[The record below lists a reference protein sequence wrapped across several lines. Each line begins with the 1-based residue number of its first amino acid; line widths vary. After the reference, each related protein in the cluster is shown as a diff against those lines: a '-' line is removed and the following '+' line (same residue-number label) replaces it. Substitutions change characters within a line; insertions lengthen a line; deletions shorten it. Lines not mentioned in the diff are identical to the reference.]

1 MLHIQEADLFYLE
14 LISLFKRTIMKKYK
28 YLKLLFSVAGVVTL
42 SSCSDYLEVESLSNT
57 AEKQQFDSASDTFSA
72 LVGVYN
78 STMGD
83 NTYGQRMNLIL
94 TQSGDD
100 FRTSGDYNAN
110 DRRGIS
116 CFGAIPTN
124 TELLR
129 PFLDTYAG
137 IERANLVIK
146 NIPISPVY
154 QTGSDAD
161 KKLMDRYLGEA
172 LTLRAHFYHDLIK
185 NWGDVPFQDI
195 PSADLPSLYLQKTD
209 RDVIY
214 DKILDDLLK
223 AEALVPWKSEGN
235 TTAQRISKGA
245 VKGLRARIAL
255 TRAGYSLRRSPQQ
268 MMQGSNP
275 QKYYQIA
282 YDECRDIMNSGQHKL
297 NPSYEGLFRALHTNT
312 ADATNEII
320 YAIGAF
326 GGNSRTDSKIGYYN
340 GLRHDDTDWR
350 SSGGIN
356 AIPVYFYEFTK
367 FDARRDV
374 NIAIFRVS
382 ATKQEDLQTSINWN
396 DGKFRKSW
404 TSIVGTSQNLGID
417 WPLIRYADILL
428 MFAEADN
435 ELHNGPS
442 QEAVNAVLSVRQRA
456 YAGNLGQVGTI
467 PTDKTGFFN
476 YIVKERS
483 LEFGGEGLRKYD
495 LIRWNLLETKINETR
510 QKLTQFMNGTGAY
523 ANVPE
528 YIFYKKPASTVANY
542 VPTKTAQQNV
552 LDIDF
557 YTTGSVAKADIFYS
571 PNQSVAT
578 PTGYTKVNWRLAMT
592 QPYISGDPVKSYAYY
607 FQPNKKELLPIALDV
622 INSNYNLTQDYGY

>member
-1 MLHIQEADLFYLE
+1 MNKNKFS
-14 LISLFKRTIMKKYK
+14 SLF
-28 YLKLLFSVAGVVTL
+28 LSLACVVTL
-42 SSCSDYLEVESLSNT
+42 NSCSDYLEVENLSNT
-57 AEKQQFDSASDTFSA
+57 AEKQQFDSAPDTFAA

-78 STMGD
+78 SAMGD

-94 TQSGDD
+94 SQSGDD
-100 FRTSGDYNAN
+100 LRTSGDYNAN

-116 CFGAIPTN
+116 CFGAVPTN

-129 PFLDTYAG
+129 PFLDTYTG

-146 NIPISPVY
+146 NIPLSPVY
-154 QTGSDAD
+154 QTGSAAD

-172 LTLRAHFYHDLIK
+172 LTLRALFYYDLIK
-185 NWGDVPFQDI
+185 NWGDVPFQDV
-195 PSADLPSLYLQKTD
+195 PSADLPSVYIPKTD

-214 DKILDDLLK
+214 EKLLDDLAK
-223 AEALVPWKSEGN
+223 ASALVPWKSEGG
-235 TTAQRISKGA
+235 TTAQRLSKAA

-255 TRAGYSLRRSPQQ
+255 ARAGYSLRRSPQL
-268 MMQGSNP
+268 MVQGTNP

-282 YDECRDIMNSGQHKL
+282 YDECKDIITSGQHKL
-297 NPSYEGLFRALHTNT
+297 NPSYEGLFRSLHTNT
-312 ADATNEII
+312 PDTTNEII
-320 YAIGAF
+320 FAVGAF

-340 GLRHDDTDWR
+340 GLRHDDSDWK
-350 SSGGIN
+350 SAGGIS
-356 AIPVYFYEFTK
+356 AIPTYFYEFSK
-367 FDARRDV
+367 YDLRRDV

-382 ATKQEDLQTSINWN
+382 TLKQEDLQTSINWN

-404 TSIVGTSQNLGID
+404 TSITGTSQNLGID
-417 WPLIRYADILL
+417 WPLLRYADILL

-435 ELHNGPS
+435 ELHSAPS
-442 QEAVNAVLSVRQRA
+442 QEAIDAVMAVRQRA
-456 YAGNLGQVGTI
+456 YTGNLGQIGTI
-467 PTDKTGFFN
+467 PTSKNDFFK
-476 YIVKERS
+476 YIVQERL

-510 QKLTQFMNGTGAY
+510 QKLTDFMNGTGAY

-528 YIFYKKPASTVANY
+528 YIFYKKPASTVVNY

-552 LDIDF
+552 LDMDI
-557 YTTGSVAKADIFYS
+557 YVNGINKADVFYN

-578 PTGYTKVNWRLAMT
+578 PSGYTKVNWRLAMT

-607 FQPNKKELLPIALDV
+607 FQPNKRELLPIALDV

>member
-1 MLHIQEADLFYLE
+1 MNKNKFLAIF
-14 LISLFKRTIMKKYK
+14 
-28 YLKLLFSVAGVVTL
+28 FSIVGMASVY
-42 SSCSDYLEVESLSNT
+42 SCSDYLEVENLSNT
-57 AEKQQFDSASDTFSA
+57 AEKQQFDSASDTFAA

-78 STMGD
+78 SAMGD

-94 TQSGDD
+94 SQSGDD

-116 CFGAIPTN
+116 CFGAVPTN

-154 QTGSDAD
+154 QTGSAAD

-172 LTLRAHFYHDLIK
+172 LTLRAQFYYDLIK
-185 NWGDVPFQDI
+185 NWGDVPFQDT
-195 PSADLPSLYLQKTD
+195 PSADLATVYLPKTD

-214 DKILDDLLK
+214 DKILDDLAK
-223 AEALVPWKSEGN
+223 AATLVPWKSEAG
-235 TTAQRISKGA
+235 TTAQRISKAA

-255 TRAGYSLRRSPQQ
+255 ARAGYSLRRSPQA
-268 MMQGSNP
+268 MAQGSNP

-282 YDECRDIMNSGQHKL
+282 YDECRDIINSGEHKL
-297 NPSYEGLFRALHTNT
+297 NPSYEGLFRSLHTNSQ
-312 ADATNEII
+312 DATNEVIF
-320 YAIGAF
+320 AIGAF

-340 GLRHDDTDWR
+340 GLRHDDTDWK
-350 SSGGIN
+350 SAGGIS
-356 AIPVYFYEFTK
+356 AIPTYFYEFSK
-367 FDARRDV
+367 FDLRRDV

-382 ATKQEDLQTSINWN
+382 TTKQEDLQTSINWN
-396 DGKFRKSW
+396 DAKFRKSW
-404 TSIVGTSQNLGID
+404 TSITGTSQNLGID
-417 WPLIRYADILL
+417 WPLVRYSDILL

-435 ELHNGPS
+435 ELHNGASP
-442 QEAVNAVLSVRQRA
+442 EAVSAVLSVKQRA
-456 YAGNLGQVGTI
+456 FAGNVGQVGTI
-467 PTDKTGFFN
+467 PTGKNDFFN
-476 YIVKERS
+476 FIVKERL

-495 LIRWNLLETKINETR
+495 LIRWNLLETKINETK
-510 QKLTQFMNGTGAY
+510 QKLVAFMNGTGAY

-528 YIFYKKPASTVANY
+528 YIFYKKPASTVVNY

-552 LDIDF
+552 LDMDLYVNGI
-557 YTTGSVAKADIFYS
+557 AKADVFYS

-578 PTGYTKVNWRLAMT
+578 PSGYTKVNWRLAMT
-592 QPYISGDPVKSYAYY
+592 LPYISGDPIKSYAHY

>member
-1 MLHIQEADLFYLE
+1 MNKNKFLAIF
-14 LISLFKRTIMKKYK
+14 
-28 YLKLLFSVAGVVTL
+28 FSIVGMASVY
-42 SSCSDYLEVESLSNT
+42 SCSDYLEVENLSNT
-57 AEKQQFDSASDTFSA
+57 AEKQQFDSASDTFAA

-78 STMGD
+78 SAMGD

-94 TQSGDD
+94 SQSGDD

-116 CFGAIPTN
+116 CFGAVPTN

-154 QTGSDAD
+154 QTGSAAD

-172 LTLRAHFYHDLIK
+172 LTLRALFYYDLIK
-185 NWGDVPFQDI
+185 NWGDIPFQEV
-195 PSADLPSLYLQKTD
+195 PSADLATVYLPKTD

-214 DKILDDLLK
+214 DKILDDLAK
-223 AEALVPWKSEGN
+223 AATLVPWKSEAG
-235 TTAQRISKGA
+235 TTAQRISKAA

-255 TRAGYSLRRSPQQ
+255 ARAGYSLRRSPQA
-268 MMQGSNP
+268 MVQGSNP

-282 YDECRDIMNSGQHKL
+282 YDECKDIINSGEHKL
-297 NPSYEGLFRALHTNT
+297 NPSYEGLFRSLHTNSQ
-312 ADATNEII
+312 DATNEVIF
-320 YAIGAF
+320 AVGAF

-340 GLRHDDTDWR
+340 GLRHDDTDWK
-350 SSGGIN
+350 SAGGIS
-356 AIPVYFYEFTK
+356 AIPTYFYEFSK
-367 FDARRDV
+367 FDLRRDV

-382 ATKQEDLQTSINWN
+382 TTKQEDLQTSINWN
-396 DGKFRKSW
+396 DAKFRKSW
-404 TSIVGTSQNLGID
+404 TNITGTSQNLGID
-417 WPLIRYADILL
+417 WPLLRYADVLL

-435 ELHNGPS
+435 ELHNGASP
-442 QEAVNAVLSVRQRA
+442 EAVSAVLSVKQRA
-456 YAGNLGQVGTI
+456 FAGNSGQVGTI
-467 PTDKTGFFN
+467 PTGKNDFFN
-476 YIVKERS
+476 FIVKERL

-510 QKLTQFMNGTGAY
+510 QKLVAFMNGTGAY

-528 YIFYKKPASTVANY
+528 YIFYKKPASTVVNY

-552 LDIDF
+552 LDMDLYVNGI
-557 YTTGSVAKADIFYS
+557 AKADVFYS

-592 QPYISGDPVKSYAYY
+592 QPYISGDPIKSYAHY
-607 FQPNKKELLPIALDV
+607 FEPNKKELLPIALDV

>member
-1 MLHIQEADLFYLE
+1 MNKNKFS
-14 LISLFKRTIMKKYK
+14 SLF
-28 YLKLLFSVAGVVTL
+28 LSLAFVVTL
-42 SSCSDYLEVESLSNT
+42 NSCSEYLEVENLSNT
-57 AEKQQFDSASDTFSA
+57 AEKQQFDSAPDTFAA

-78 STMGD
+78 SAMGD

-94 TQSGDD
+94 SQSGDD

-110 DRRGIS
+110 DRRGVS
-116 CFGAIPTN
+116 CFGAVPTN

-129 PFLDTYAG
+129 PFLDTYTG

-146 NIPISPVY
+146 NIPLSPVY
-154 QTGSDAD
+154 QTGSAAD

-172 LTLRAHFYHDLIK
+172 LTLRAMFYYDLIK
-185 NWGDVPFQDI
+185 NWGDVPFQDK
-195 PSADLPSLYLQKTD
+195 PSADLPSVYLPKTD
-209 RDVIY
+209 RDIIY
-214 DKILDDLLK
+214 DQILEDLAK
-223 AEALVPWKSEGN
+223 ASTLVPWKSEGG
-235 TTAQRISKGA
+235 TTAQRLSKAA

-255 TRAGYSLRRSPQQ
+255 ARAGYSLRRSPQL
-268 MMQGSNP
+268 MVQGTNP

-282 YDECRDIMNSGQHKL
+282 YDECKEIINSGQHKL
-297 NPSYEGLFRALHTNT
+297 NPSYEGLFRSLHTNSPDT
-312 ADATNEII
+312 TNEII
-320 YAIGAF
+320 FAVGAF

-340 GLRHDDTDWR
+340 GLRHDDSDWK
-350 SSGGIN
+350 SAGGIS
-356 AIPVYFYEFTK
+356 AIPTYFYEFGK
-367 FDARRDV
+367 NDLRRDV

-382 ATKQEDLQTSINWN
+382 TSKQEDLQTSINWN

-404 TSIVGTSQNLGID
+404 TSITGTSQNLGID
-417 WPLIRYADILL
+417 WPLLRYADILL

-435 ELHNGPS
+435 QLHSAPS
-442 QEAVNAVLSVRQRA
+442 QEAIDAVMAVRQRA
-456 YAGNLGQVGTI
+456 YAGNPDQVGTI
-467 PTDKTGFFN
+467 PTSKNQFFQ
-476 YIVKERS
+476 YIVQERL

-510 QKLTQFMNGTGAY
+510 QKLTDFMNGTGAY

-528 YIFYKKPASTVANY
+528 YIFYKKPASTVVNY

-552 LDIDF
+552 LDMDI
-557 YTTGSVAKADIFYS
+557 YVNGINKADVFYN

-578 PTGYTKVNWRLAMT
+578 PSGYTKINWRLAMT
-592 QPYISGDPVKSYAYY
+592 QPYINGDPVKSYAYY

>member
-1 MLHIQEADLFYLE
+1 MNKNKFLSIF
-14 LISLFKRTIMKKYK
+14 
-28 YLKLLFSVAGVVTL
+28 FSVIGAATVL
-42 SSCSDYLEVESLSNT
+42 NSCSDYLEVESLSNT
-57 AEKQQFDSASDTFSA
+57 AEAQQFDSASDTFSA

-94 TQSGDD
+94 SQSGDEY
-100 FRTSGDYNAN
+100 RTSGDYNAN
-110 DRRGIS
+110 DRRGVS

-146 NIPISPVY
+146 NIPISPVM
-154 QTGSDAD
+154 TSGSAAD
-161 KKLMDRYLGEA
+161 KALMNRYLGEA
-172 LTLRAHFYHDLIK
+172 LTLRALFYYDLIK
-185 NWGDVPFQDI
+185 NWGDVPFQTV
-195 PSADLPSLYLQKTD
+195 PSSDLPSVYLPKTD

-214 DKILDDLLK
+214 EKLLEDL
-223 AEALVPWKSEGN
+223 ATASTLVPWRSEGG
-235 TTAQRISKGA
+235 TTAQRISKAA

-255 TRAGYSLRRSPQQ
+255 ARAGWSLRRNPQQ

-282 YDECRDIMNSGQHKL
+282 YNECKDIMNSGQHAL
-297 NPSYEGLFRALHTNT
+297 NPNYEGMFRSLHTNSQ
-312 ADATNEII
+312 DATNEVI

-340 GLRHDDTDWR
+340 GLRHDDTDWK

-367 FDARRDV
+367 YDVRRDV
-374 NIAIFRVS
+374 NVAIFRVS
-382 ATKQEDLQTSINWN
+382 TTKQADLQTAINWN

-404 TSIVGTSQNLGID
+404 TSITGTSQNLGID
-417 WPLIRYADILL
+417 WPLLRYADILL

-435 ELHNGPS
+435 ELNGAPS
-442 QEAVNAVLSVRQRA
+442 QEAINAVLAVRQRA
-456 YAGNLGQVGTI
+456 YVGNLTQVGTI
-467 PTDKTGFFN
+467 PTTKTAFFN
-476 YIVKERS
+476 YIVKERM

-510 QKLTQFMNGTGAY
+510 QKLTDFMNGTGAY
-523 ANVPE
+523 ANVPQ
-528 YIFYKKPASTVANY
+528 YIFYKKPASTVVNY
-542 VPTKTAQQNV
+542 IPSKTAQANV
-552 LDIDF
+552 LDIDL
-557 YTTGSVAKADIFYS
+557 YTATGVAKADVFYT

-578 PTGYTKVNWRLAMT
+578 PSGYTKVNWRLAMT
-592 QPYISGDPVKSYAYY
+592 QAYISGDPVKSYAYY
-607 FQPNKKELLPIALDV
+607 FEPNKKELLPIALDV

>member
-1 MLHIQEADLFYLE
+1 MNKNKFS
-14 LISLFKRTIMKKYK
+14 SLF
-28 YLKLLFSVAGVVTL
+28 LSLAFVLTL
-42 SSCSDYLEVESLSNT
+42 NSCSDYLEVENLSNT
-57 AEKQQFDSASDTFSA
+57 AEKQQFDSAPDTFAA

-78 STMGD
+78 SAMGD

-94 TQSGDD
+94 SQSGDD

-110 DRRGIS
+110 DRRGVS

-129 PFLDTYAG
+129 PFLDTYTG

-146 NIPISPVY
+146 NIPLSPVY
-154 QTGSDAD
+154 QTGSAAD

-172 LTLRAHFYHDLIK
+172 LTLRAMFYFDLIK
-185 NWGDVPFQDI
+185 NWGDVPFQDK
-195 PSADLPSLYLQKTD
+195 PSADLPSVYLPKTD
-209 RDVIY
+209 RDIIY
-214 DKILDDLLK
+214 DQILEDL
-223 AEALVPWKSEGN
+223 AQASTLVPWKSEGG
-235 TTAQRISKGA
+235 TTAQRLSKAA

-255 TRAGYSLRRSPQQ
+255 ARAGYSLRRSPQL
-268 MMQGSNP
+268 MVQGTNP

-282 YDECRDIMNSGQHKL
+282 YDECKEIINSGQHKL
-297 NPSYEGLFRALHTNT
+297 NPSYEGLFRSLHTNSPDT
-312 ADATNEII
+312 TNEII
-320 YAIGAF
+320 FAIGAF

-340 GLRHDDTDWR
+340 GLRHDDSDWK
-350 SSGGIN
+350 SAGGIS
-356 AIPVYFYEFTK
+356 AIPTYFYEFGK
-367 FDARRDV
+367 NDLRRDV

-382 ATKQEDLQTSINWN
+382 TSKQEDLQTSINWN

-404 TSIVGTSQNLGID
+404 TSITGTSQNLGID
-417 WPLIRYADILL
+417 WPLLRYADILL

-435 ELHNGPS
+435 QIHSAPS
-442 QEAVNAVLSVRQRA
+442 QEAIDAVMAVRQRA
-456 YAGNLGQVGTI
+456 YAGNIGQVGTI
-467 PTDKTGFFN
+467 PTSKNDFFK
-476 YIVKERS
+476 YIVQERL

-510 QKLTQFMNGTGAY
+510 QKLTDFMNGTGAY

-528 YIFYKKPASTVANY
+528 YIFYKKPASTVVNY
-542 VPTKTAQQNV
+542 VPAKTAQQNV
-552 LDIDF
+552 LDMDI
-557 YTTGSVAKADIFYS
+557 YVNGINKADVFYN

-578 PTGYTKVNWRLAMT
+578 PSGYTKINWRLAMT
-592 QPYISGDPVKSYAYY
+592 QPYINGDPVKSYAYY

>member
-1 MLHIQEADLFYLE
+1 MNKNKFLAIF
-14 LISLFKRTIMKKYK
+14 
-28 YLKLLFSVAGVVTL
+28 FSIVGMASVY
-42 SSCSDYLEVESLSNT
+42 SCSDYLEVENLSNT
-57 AEKQQFDSASDTFSA
+57 AEKQQFDSASDTFAA

-94 TQSGDD
+94 SQSGDD

-116 CFGAIPTN
+116 CFGAVPTN

-154 QTGSDAD
+154 QTGSAAD

-172 LTLRAHFYHDLIK
+172 LTLRAQFYYDLIK
-185 NWGDVPFQDI
+185 NWGDVPFQEV
-195 PSADLPSLYLQKTD
+195 PSADLATVYLPKTD

-214 DKILDDLLK
+214 DKILDDLAK
-223 AEALVPWKSEGN
+223 AATLVPWKSEAG
-235 TTAQRISKGA
+235 TTAQRISKAA

-255 TRAGYSLRRSPQQ
+255 ARAGYSLRRSPQA
-268 MMQGSNP
+268 MAQGSNP

-282 YDECRDIMNSGQHKL
+282 YDECRDIINSGEHKL
-297 NPSYEGLFRALHTNT
+297 NPSYEGLFRSLHTNSQ
-312 ADATNEII
+312 DATNEVIF
-320 YAIGAF
+320 AVGAF

-340 GLRHDDTDWR
+340 GLRHDDTDWK
-350 SSGGIN
+350 SAGGIS
-356 AIPVYFYEFTK
+356 AIPTYFYEFSK
-367 FDARRDV
+367 YDLRRDV

-382 ATKQEDLQTSINWN
+382 TTKQEDLQTSINWN
-396 DGKFRKSW
+396 DAKFRKSW
-404 TSIVGTSQNLGID
+404 TSITGTSQNLGID
-417 WPLIRYADILL
+417 WPLVRYSDILL

-442 QEAVNAVLSVRQRA
+442 PEAVTAVLSVKQRA
-456 YAGNLGQVGTI
+456 YAGNLGQVGTV
-467 PTDKTGFFN
+467 PTGKNDFFN
-476 YIVKERS
+476 FVVKERL

-495 LIRWNLLETKINETR
+495 LIRWNLLETKINETK
-510 QKLTQFMNGTGAY
+510 QKLVAFMNGTGAY

-528 YIFYKKPASTVANY
+528 YIFYKKPASTVVNY

-552 LDIDF
+552 LDMDLYVNGI
-557 YTTGSVAKADIFYS
+557 AKADVFYS

-578 PTGYTKVNWRLAMT
+578 PSGYTKVNWRLAMT
-592 QPYISGDPVKSYAYY
+592 QPYISGDPVKSYAHY

-622 INSNYNLTQDYGY
+622 INSNYSLTQDYGY

>member
-1 MLHIQEADLFYLE
+1 MNKNKFLSIF
-14 LISLFKRTIMKKYK
+14 
-28 YLKLLFSVAGVVTL
+28 FSIVGIV
-42 SSCSDYLEVESLSNT
+42 SFNSCSDYLEVENLSNT
-57 AEKQQFDSASDTFSA
+57 AEKQQFDSAADTFSA

-78 STMGD
+78 SAMGD

-94 TQSGDD
+94 TQAGDD
-100 FRTSGDYNAN
+100 LRTSGDYNAN

-116 CFGAIPTN
+116 CFGAVPTN

-146 NIPISPVY
+146 NIPLSPVY
-154 QTGSDAD
+154 QTGSETD
-161 KKLMDRYLGEA
+161 KRLMDRYLGEA
-172 LTLRAHFYHDLIK
+172 LTLRAQFYYDLVK
-185 NWGDVPFQDI
+185 NWGDVPFQEI
-195 PSADLPSLYLQKTD
+195 PSADLTSVYLPKTD

-214 DKILDDLLK
+214 DKILDDLAK
-223 AEALVPWKSEGN
+223 AATLVPWRSEGG
-235 TTAQRISKGA
+235 TTAQRISKAA

-255 TRAGYSLRRSPQQ
+255 ARAGYSLRRNPQL

-282 YDECRDIMNSGQHKL
+282 YDECKDIINSGQHSL
-297 NPSYEGLFRALHTNT
+297 NPSYEGLFRSLHTNSQDT
-312 ADATNEII
+312 SNEII
-320 YAIGAF
+320 FAIGAF

-340 GLRHDDTDWR
+340 GLRHDDTDWK

-356 AIPVYFYEFTK
+356 AIPTYFYEFSK
-367 FDARRDV
+367 YDLRRDI
-374 NIAIFRVS
+374 NIVIFRVS
-382 ATKQEDLQTSINWN
+382 TSKQEDLQTSINWN

-404 TSIVGTSQNLGID
+404 TSITGTSQNLGID
-417 WPLIRYADILL
+417 WPLLRYSDILL
-428 MFAEADN
+428 MYAEADN
-435 ELHNGPS
+435 ELHSGAS
-442 QEAVNAVLSVRQRA
+442 QDAMNAVLAVRQRA

-476 YIVKERS
+476 YIVKERM

-510 QKLTQFMNGTGAY
+510 QKLTDFMNGTGAY

-528 YIFYKKPASTVANY
+528 YIFYKKPSSTVSNY
-542 VPTKTAQQNV
+542 TPSKTAQQNV

-557 YTTGSVAKADIFYS
+557 YVNGIAKADVFYS

-578 PTGYTKVNWRLAMT
+578 PSGYTKINWRLAMT
-592 QPYISGDPVKSYAYY
+592 QAYIIGDPIKSYAYY
-607 FQPNKKELLPIALDV
+607 FQPNKRELLPIALDV

>member
-1 MLHIQEADLFYLE
+1 MNKNKFS
-14 LISLFKRTIMKKYK
+14 SLF
-28 YLKLLFSVAGVVTL
+28 LSLFCAMTL
-42 SSCSDYLEVESLSNT
+42 NSCSDYLEVENLSNT
-57 AEKQQFDSASDTFSA
+57 AEKQQFDSAPDTFAA

-78 STMGD
+78 SAMGD

-94 TQSGDD
+94 SQSGDD

-110 DRRGIS
+110 DRRGVS
-116 CFGAIPTN
+116 CFGAVPTN

-129 PFLDTYAG
+129 PFLDTYTG

-146 NIPISPVY
+146 NIPLSPVY
-154 QTGSDAD
+154 QTGSAAD

-172 LTLRAHFYHDLIK
+172 LTLRALFYYDLIK
-185 NWGDVPFQDI
+185 NWGDVPFQDR
-195 PSADLPSLYLQKTD
+195 PSADLPSVYLPKTD
-209 RDVIY
+209 RDIIY
-214 DKILDDLLK
+214 DQMLEDLAK
-223 AEALVPWKSEGN
+223 ASALVPWKSEGG
-235 TTAQRISKGA
+235 TTAQRLSKAA

-255 TRAGYSLRRSPQQ
+255 ARAGYSLRRSPQL
-268 MMQGSNP
+268 MVQGTNP

-282 YDECRDIMNSGQHKL
+282 YDECKEIINSGQHKL
-297 NPSYEGLFRALHTNT
+297 NPSYEGLFRSLHTNSQDT
-312 ADATNEII
+312 TNEVIF
-320 YAIGAF
+320 AIGAF

-340 GLRHDDTDWR
+340 GLRHDDSDWK
-350 SSGGIN
+350 SAGGIS
-356 AIPVYFYEFTK
+356 AIPTYFYEFSK
-367 FDARRDV
+367 YDLRRDV
-374 NIAIFRVS
+374 NVAIFRVS
-382 ATKQEDLQTSINWN
+382 TSKQEDLQTSINWN

-404 TSIVGTSQNLGID
+404 TSITGTSQNLGID
-417 WPLIRYADILL
+417 WPLLRYADILL

-435 ELHNGPS
+435 ELHSGPS
-442 QEAVNAVLSVRQRA
+442 QEAIDAVMAVRQRA

-467 PTDKTGFFN
+467 PTSKNAFFN
-476 YIVKERS
+476 YIVQERL

-510 QKLTQFMNGTGAY
+510 QKLTDFMNGTGAY

-528 YIFYKKPASTVANY
+528 YIFYKKPASTVVNY

-552 LDIDF
+552 LDMDLYVNGIN
-557 YTTGSVAKADIFYS
+557 KADVFYN

-578 PTGYTKVNWRLAMT
+578 PSGYTKINWRLAMT
-592 QPYISGDPVKSYAYY
+592 QPYINGDPVKSYAYY

>member
-1 MLHIQEADLFYLE
+1 MNKNKFLSIF
-14 LISLFKRTIMKKYK
+14 
-28 YLKLLFSVAGVVTL
+28 FSVLGATTVL
-42 SSCSDYLEVESLSNT
+42 NSCNDFLDVESLSNT
-57 AEKQQFDSASDTFSA
+57 AEAQQFDSAADTFSA

-94 TQSGDD
+94 AQSGDE

-124 TELLR
+124 TELLN

-146 NIPISPVY
+146 NIPISPVM
-154 QTGSDAD
+154 TSGSAAD
-161 KKLMDRYLGEA
+161 KALMNRYLGEA
-172 LTLRAHFYHDLIK
+172 LTLRALFYYDLIK
-185 NWGDVPFQDI
+185 NWGDVPFQI
-195 PSADLPSLYLQKTD
+195 VPSSDLPSVYLPKTD

-214 DKILDDLLK
+214 EQLLNDL
-223 AEALVPWKSEGN
+223 AQASTLVPWRSEGG
-235 TTAQRISKGA
+235 TTAQRISKAA

-255 TRAGYSLRRSPQQ
+255 ARAGWSLRRNPQQ

-282 YDECRDIMNSGQHKL
+282 YDECKDIINSGQHAL
-297 NPSYEGLFRALHTNT
+297 NPSYENLFRAIHKN
-312 ADATNEII
+312 AQDAANEMI

-326 GGNSRTDSKIGYYN
+326 GGNSKTDSKIGYYN
-340 GLRHDDTDWR
+340 GLRHDDTDWK

-367 FDARRDV
+367 YDLRRDV

-382 ATKQEDLQTSINWN
+382 TTKQADLQTSVNWN

-404 TSIVGTSQNLGID
+404 TDITGTSQNLGID
-417 WPLIRYADILL
+417 WPLLRYADILL

-435 ELHNGPS
+435 ELHGAPS
-442 QEAVNAVLSVRQRA
+442 QEAINAVLAVRQRA
-456 YAGNLGQVGTI
+456 YTGNLSQVGTI
-467 PTDKTGFFN
+467 PTTKTEFFN
-476 YIVKERS
+476 YIVKERM

-510 QKLTQFMNGTGAY
+510 QKLTDFMNGTGAY
-523 ANVPE
+523 ANVPQ
-528 YIFYKKPASTVANY
+528 YIFYKKPASTVVNY
-542 VPTKTAQQNV
+542 TPSKTAQANV
-552 LDIDF
+552 LDIDL
-557 YTTGSVAKADIFYS
+557 YTATGVAKADVFYT

-578 PTGYTKVNWRLAMT
+578 PSGYTKVNWRLAMT
-592 QPYISGDPVKSYAYY
+592 QAYINGDPVKSYAYY

>member
-1 MLHIQEADLFYLE
+1 MNKNKFS
-14 LISLFKRTIMKKYK
+14 SLF
-28 YLKLLFSVAGVVTL
+28 LSLAFVVTL
-42 SSCSDYLEVESLSNT
+42 NSCSEYLEVENLSNT
-57 AEKQQFDSASDTFSA
+57 AEKQQFDSAPDTFAA

-78 STMGD
+78 SAMGD

-94 TQSGDD
+94 SQSGDD

-110 DRRGIS
+110 DRRGVS
-116 CFGAIPTN
+116 CFGAVPTN

-129 PFLDTYAG
+129 PFLDTYTG

-146 NIPISPVY
+146 NIPLSPVY
-154 QTGSDAD
+154 QTGSAAD

-172 LTLRAHFYHDLIK
+172 LTLRAMFYYDLIK
-185 NWGDVPFQDI
+185 NWGDVPFQDK
-195 PSADLPSLYLQKTD
+195 PSADLPSVYLPKTD
-209 RDVIY
+209 RDIIY
-214 DKILDDLLK
+214 DQILEDLAK
-223 AEALVPWKSEGN
+223 ASTLVPWKSEGG
-235 TTAQRISKGA
+235 TTAQRLSKAA

-255 TRAGYSLRRSPQQ
+255 ARAGYSLRRSPQL
-268 MMQGSNP
+268 MVQGTNP

-282 YDECRDIMNSGQHKL
+282 YDECKEIINSGQHKL
-297 NPSYEGLFRALHTNT
+297 NPSYEGLFRSLHTNSPDT
-312 ADATNEII
+312 TNEII
-320 YAIGAF
+320 FAVGAF

-340 GLRHDDTDWR
+340 GLRHDDSDWK
-350 SSGGIN
+350 SAGGIS
-356 AIPVYFYEFTK
+356 AIPTYFYEFGK
-367 FDARRDV
+367 NDLRRDV

-382 ATKQEDLQTSINWN
+382 TSKQEDLQTSINWN

-404 TSIVGTSQNLGID
+404 TSITGTSQNLGID
-417 WPLIRYADILL
+417 WPLLRYADILL

-435 ELHNGPS
+435 QLHSAPS
-442 QEAVNAVLSVRQRA
+442 QEAIDAVMAVRQRA
-456 YAGNLGQVGTI
+456 YAGNPDQVGTI
-467 PTDKTGFFN
+467 PTSKNQFFQ
-476 YIVKERS
+476 YIVQERL

-510 QKLTQFMNGTGAY
+510 QKLTDFMNGTGAY

-528 YIFYKKPASTVANY
+528 YIFYKKPASTVVNY

-552 LDIDF
+552 LDMDI
-557 YTTGSVAKADIFYS
+557 YVNGISKADVFYN

-578 PTGYTKVNWRLAMT
+578 PSGYTKINWRLAMT
-592 QPYISGDPVKSYAYY
+592 QPYINGDPVKSYAYY

>member
-1 MLHIQEADLFYLE
+1 MNKNKFS
-14 LISLFKRTIMKKYK
+14 SLSLSLAFV
-28 YLKLLFSVAGVVTL
+28 LTL
-42 SSCSDYLEVESLSNT
+42 NSCSDYLEVENLSNT
-57 AEKQQFDSASDTFSA
+57 AEKQQFDSAPDTFAA

-78 STMGD
+78 SAMGD

-94 TQSGDD
+94 SQSGDD

-110 DRRGIS
+110 DRRGVS

-129 PFLDTYAG
+129 PFLDTYTG

-146 NIPISPVY
+146 NIPLSPVY
-154 QTGSDAD
+154 QTGSAAD

-172 LTLRAHFYHDLIK
+172 LTLRAMFYFDLIK
-185 NWGDVPFQDI
+185 NWGDVPFQDK
-195 PSADLPSLYLQKTD
+195 PSADLPSVYLPKTD
-209 RDVIY
+209 RDIIY
-214 DKILDDLLK
+214 DQILEDL
-223 AEALVPWKSEGN
+223 AQASTLVPWKSEGG
-235 TTAQRISKGA
+235 TTAQRLSKAA

-255 TRAGYSLRRSPQQ
+255 ARAGYSLRRSPQL
-268 MMQGSNP
+268 MVQGTNP

-282 YDECRDIMNSGQHKL
+282 YDECKEIINSGQHKL
-297 NPSYEGLFRALHTNT
+297 NPSYEGLFRSLHTNSPDT
-312 ADATNEII
+312 TNEII
-320 YAIGAF
+320 FAIGAF

-340 GLRHDDTDWR
+340 GLRHDDSDWK
-350 SSGGIN
+350 SAGGIS
-356 AIPVYFYEFTK
+356 AIPTYFYEFGK
-367 FDARRDV
+367 NDLRRDV

-382 ATKQEDLQTSINWN
+382 TSKQEDLQTSINWN

-404 TSIVGTSQNLGID
+404 TSITGTSQNLGID
-417 WPLIRYADILL
+417 WPLLRYADILL

-435 ELHNGPS
+435 QIHSAPS
-442 QEAVNAVLSVRQRA
+442 QEAIDAVMAVRQRA
-456 YAGNLGQVGTI
+456 YAGNIGQVGTI
-467 PTDKTGFFN
+467 PTSKNDFFK
-476 YIVKERS
+476 YIVQERL

-510 QKLTQFMNGTGAY
+510 QKLTDFMNGTGAY

-528 YIFYKKPASTVANY
+528 YIFYKKPASTVVNY
-542 VPTKTAQQNV
+542 VPAKTAQQNV
-552 LDIDF
+552 LDMDI
-557 YTTGSVAKADIFYS
+557 YVNGINKADVFYN

-578 PTGYTKVNWRLAMT
+578 PSGYTKINWRLAMT
-592 QPYISGDPVKSYAYY
+592 QPYINGDPVKSYAYY

>member
-1 MLHIQEADLFYLE
+1 MNKNKFS
-14 LISLFKRTIMKKYK
+14 SLF
-28 YLKLLFSVAGVVTL
+28 LSLFCAMTL
-42 SSCSDYLEVESLSNT
+42 NSCSDYLEVENLSNT
-57 AEKQQFDSASDTFSA
+57 AEKQQFDSAPDTFAA

-78 STMGD
+78 SAMGD

-94 TQSGDD
+94 SQSGDD

-116 CFGAIPTN
+116 CFGAVPTN

-129 PFLDTYAG
+129 PFLDTYTG

-154 QTGSDAD
+154 QTGSAAD

-172 LTLRAHFYHDLIK
+172 LALRALFYYDLIK
-185 NWGDVPFQDI
+185 NWGDVPFQDR
-195 PSADLPSLYLQKTD
+195 PSADLPSVYLPKTD
-209 RDVIY
+209 RDIIY
-214 DKILDDLLK
+214 EQILDDLAK
-223 AEALVPWKSEGN
+223 ASALVPWKSEGG
-235 TTAQRISKGA
+235 TTAQRLSKAA

-255 TRAGYSLRRSPQQ
+255 ARAGYSLRRNPQL
-268 MMQGSNP
+268 MVQGTNP

-282 YDECRDIMNSGQHKL
+282 YDECKDIINSGQHKL
-297 NPSYEGLFRALHTNT
+297 NPSYEGLFRSLHTNSQDT
-312 ADATNEII
+312 TNEVIF
-320 YAIGAF
+320 AIGAF

-340 GLRHDDTDWR
+340 GLRHDDSDWK
-350 SSGGIN
+350 SAGGIS
-356 AIPVYFYEFTK
+356 AIPTYFYEFSK
-367 FDARRDV
+367 YDLRRDV
-374 NIAIFRVS
+374 NVAIFRVS
-382 ATKQEDLQTSINWN
+382 TSKQEDLQTSINWN

-404 TSIVGTSQNLGID
+404 TSITGTSQNLGID
-417 WPLIRYADILL
+417 WPLLRYSDILL

-435 ELHNGPS
+435 EIHGSPS
-442 QEAVNAVLSVRQRA
+442 QEAIDAVMAVRQRA
-456 YAGNLGQVGTI
+456 YAGNVGQVGTI
-467 PTDKTGFFN
+467 PTSKNDFLA
-476 YIVKERS
+476 YIIQERL

-510 QKLTQFMNGTGAY
+510 QKLTDFMNGTGAY

-528 YIFYKKPASTVANY
+528 YIFYKKPASTVVNY

-552 LDIDF
+552 LDMDLYVNGIN
-557 YTTGSVAKADIFYS
+557 KADVFYN

-578 PTGYTKVNWRLAMT
+578 PSGYTKVNWRLAMT
-592 QPYISGDPVKSYAYY
+592 QPYINGDPVKSYAYY

-622 INSNYNLTQDYGY
+622 ISSNYNLTQDYGY

>member
-1 MLHIQEADLFYLE
+1 MNKNKFS
-14 LISLFKRTIMKKYK
+14 SLF
-28 YLKLLFSVAGVVTL
+28 LSLAFVVTL
-42 SSCSDYLEVESLSNT
+42 NSCSEYLEVENLSNT
-57 AEKQQFDSASDTFSA
+57 AEKQQFDSAPDTFAA

-78 STMGD
+78 SAMGD

-94 TQSGDD
+94 SQSGDD

-110 DRRGIS
+110 DRRGVS
-116 CFGAIPTN
+116 CFGAVPTN

-146 NIPISPVY
+146 NIPLSPVY
-154 QTGSDAD
+154 QTGSAAD

-172 LTLRAHFYHDLIK
+172 LTLRAMFYFDLIK
-185 NWGDVPFQDI
+185 NWGDVPFQDK
-195 PSADLPSLYLQKTD
+195 PSADLPSVYLPKTD
-209 RDVIY
+209 RDIIY
-214 DKILDDLLK
+214 DQILEDLAK
-223 AEALVPWKSEGN
+223 ASALVPWKSEGG
-235 TTAQRISKGA
+235 TTAQRLSKAA

-255 TRAGYSLRRSPQQ
+255 ARAGYSLRRSPQL
-268 MMQGSNP
+268 MVQGTNP

-282 YDECRDIMNSGQHKL
+282 YDECKEIINSGQHKL
-297 NPSYEGLFRALHTNT
+297 NPSYEGLFRSLHTNSPDT
-312 ADATNEII
+312 TNEII
-320 YAIGAF
+320 FAVGAF

-340 GLRHDDTDWR
+340 GLRHDDSDWK
-350 SSGGIN
+350 SAGGIS
-356 AIPVYFYEFTK
+356 AIPTYFYEFGK
-367 FDARRDV
+367 NDLRRDV

-382 ATKQEDLQTSINWN
+382 TSKQEDLQTSINWN

-404 TSIVGTSQNLGID
+404 TSITGTSQNLGID
-417 WPLIRYADILL
+417 WPLLRYADILL

-435 ELHNGPS
+435 QLHSAPS
-442 QEAVNAVLSVRQRA
+442 QEAIDAVMAVRQRA
-456 YAGNLGQVGTI
+456 YAGNPGQVGTI
-467 PTDKTGFFN
+467 PTSKNQFFQ
-476 YIVKERS
+476 YIVQERL

-510 QKLTQFMNGTGAY
+510 QKLTDFMNGTGAY

-528 YIFYKKPASTVANY
+528 YIFYKKPASTVVNY

-552 LDIDF
+552 LDMDI
-557 YTTGSVAKADIFYS
+557 YVNGINKADVFYN

-578 PTGYTKVNWRLAMT
+578 PSGYTKINWRLAMT
-592 QPYISGDPVKSYAYY
+592 QPYINGDPVKSYAYY

>member
-1 MLHIQEADLFYLE
+1 MNKNKFS
-14 LISLFKRTIMKKYK
+14 SLF
-28 YLKLLFSVAGVVTL
+28 LSLAFVLTL
-42 SSCSDYLEVESLSNT
+42 NSCSDYLEVENLSNT
-57 AEKQQFDSASDTFSA
+57 AEKQQFDSAPDTFAA

-78 STMGD
+78 SAMGD

-94 TQSGDD
+94 SQSGDD

-110 DRRGIS
+110 DRRGVS

-129 PFLDTYAG
+129 PFLDTYTG

-146 NIPISPVY
+146 NIPLSPVY
-154 QTGSDAD
+154 QTGSAAD

-172 LTLRAHFYHDLIK
+172 LTLRAMFYFDLIK
-185 NWGDVPFQDI
+185 NWGDVPFQDK
-195 PSADLPSLYLQKTD
+195 PSADLPSVYLPKTD
-209 RDVIY
+209 RDIIY
-214 DKILDDLLK
+214 DQILEDL
-223 AEALVPWKSEGN
+223 AQASTLVPWKSEGG
-235 TTAQRISKGA
+235 TTAQRLSKAA

-255 TRAGYSLRRSPQQ
+255 ARAGYSLRRSPQL
-268 MMQGSNP
+268 MVQGTNP

-282 YDECRDIMNSGQHKL
+282 YDECKEIINSGQHKL
-297 NPSYEGLFRALHTNT
+297 NPSYEGLFRSLHTNSPDT
-312 ADATNEII
+312 TNEII
-320 YAIGAF
+320 FAIGAF

-340 GLRHDDTDWR
+340 GLRHDDSDWK
-350 SSGGIN
+350 SAGGIS
-356 AIPVYFYEFTK
+356 AIPTYFYEFSK
-367 FDARRDV
+367 YDLRRDV

-382 ATKQEDLQTSINWN
+382 TSKQEDLQTSINWN

-404 TSIVGTSQNLGID
+404 TSITGTSQNLGID
-417 WPLIRYADILL
+417 WPLLRYADILL

-435 ELHNGPS
+435 QIHSAPS
-442 QEAVNAVLSVRQRA
+442 QEAIDAVMAVRQRA
-456 YAGNLGQVGTI
+456 YAGNIGQVGTI
-467 PTDKTGFFN
+467 PTSKNDFFK
-476 YIVKERS
+476 YIVQERL

-510 QKLTQFMNGTGAY
+510 QKLTDFMNGTGAY

-528 YIFYKKPASTVANY
+528 YIFYKKPASTVVNY
-542 VPTKTAQQNV
+542 VPAKTAQQNV
-552 LDIDF
+552 LDMDI
-557 YTTGSVAKADIFYS
+557 YVNGINKADVFYN

-578 PTGYTKVNWRLAMT
+578 PSGYTKINWRLAMT
-592 QPYISGDPVKSYAYY
+592 QPYINGDPVKSYAYY

>member
-1 MLHIQEADLFYLE
+1 MNKNKFS
-14 LISLFKRTIMKKYK
+14 SLF
-28 YLKLLFSVAGVVTL
+28 LSLACAVTL
-42 SSCSDYLEVESLSNT
+42 NSCSDYLEVENLSNT
-57 AEKQQFDSASDTFSA
+57 AEKQQFDSAPDTFAA

-78 STMGD
+78 SAMGD

-94 TQSGDD
+94 SQSGDD
-100 FRTSGDYNAN
+100 YRTSGDYNAN

-116 CFGAIPTN
+116 CFGAVPTN

-129 PFLDTYAG
+129 PFLDTYTG

-154 QTGSDAD
+154 QVGSAAD

-172 LTLRAHFYHDLIK
+172 LALRALFYYDLIK
-185 NWGDVPFQDI
+185 NWGDVPFQDV
-195 PSADLPSLYLQKTD
+195 PSADLPTVYIPKTD

-214 DKILDDLLK
+214 DKILDDLAK
-223 AEALVPWKSEGN
+223 AATLVPWKSEGG
-235 TTAQRISKGA
+235 TTAQRLSKAA

-255 TRAGYSLRRSPQQ
+255 ARAGYSLRRNPQL
-268 MMQGSNP
+268 MVQGSNP

-282 YDECRDIMNSGQHKL
+282 YDECKDIITSGQHKL
-297 NPSYEGLFRALHTNT
+297 NPSYEGLFRSLHTNSQDT
-312 ADATNEII
+312 TNEVIF
-320 YAIGAF
+320 AIGAF

-340 GLRHDDTDWR
+340 GLRHDDSDWK
-350 SSGGIN
+350 SSGGIS
-356 AIPVYFYEFTK
+356 AIPTYFYEFSK
-367 FDARRDV
+367 YDLRRDV

-382 ATKQEDLQTSINWN
+382 TTKQEDLQTSINWN

-404 TSIVGTSQNLGID
+404 TSITGTSQNLGID
-417 WPLIRYADILL
+417 WPMLRYADVLL

-435 ELHNGPS
+435 ELHGSPS
-442 QEAVNAVLSVRQRA
+442 QDAVDAVMAVRQRA

-467 PTDKTGFFN
+467 PTSKNAFFN
-476 YIVKERS
+476 YVVQERL

-495 LIRWNLLETKINETR
+495 LIRWNLLETKINETK
-510 QKLTQFMNGTGAY
+510 QKLTDFMNGTGAY

-528 YIFYKKPASTVANY
+528 YIFYKKPASTVINY

-552 LDIDF
+552 LDMDL
-557 YTTGSVAKADIFYS
+557 YTNGIAKADVFYS

-578 PTGYTKVNWRLAMT
+578 PSGYTKISWRLAMT
-592 QPYISGDPVKSYAYY
+592 QPYISGDPVKSYAHY

>member
-1 MLHIQEADLFYLE
+1 MNKNKFLGLF
-14 LISLFKRTIMKKYK
+14 
-28 YLKLLFSVAGVVTL
+28 FSVLGAVSL
-42 SSCSDYLEVESLSNT
+42 NSCSDYLEVENLSNT
-57 AEKQQFDSASDTFSA
+57 AEKQQFDSAADTFSA

-116 CFGAIPTN
+116 CFGAVPTN
-124 TELLR
+124 TELLK

-146 NIPISPVY
+146 NIPLSEVMKS
-154 QTGSDAD
+154 GSATD
-161 KKLMDRYLGEA
+161 KALMNQYLGEA
-172 LTLRAHFYHDLIK
+172 LTLRAQFYYDLVK
-185 NWGDVPFQDI
+185 NWGDVPFQTV
-195 PSADLPSLYLQKTD
+195 PSADLETVYLEKTD

-214 DKILDDLLK
+214 DYILEDLLK
-223 AEALVPWKSEGN
+223 AEAMVPWKSQSGV
-235 TTAQRISKGA
+235 TAQRISKSA

-255 TRAGYSLRRSPQQ
+255 ARAGYSLRRNPQQ

-282 YDECRDIMNSGQHKL
+282 YDECRDIMNSGEHQL
-297 NPSYEGLFRALHTNT
+297 NPSYEKLFRALHTNT
-312 ADATNEII
+312 PDATNEFI
-320 YAIGAF
+320 YTIGAF
-326 GGNSRTDSKIGYYN
+326 GGNSKTDSKIGYYN
-340 GLRHDDTDWR
+340 GIRHDNTEWK

-356 AIPVYFYEFTK
+356 AIPVYFYEFGK
-367 FDARRDV
+367 YDLRRDV
-374 NIAIFRVS
+374 NITVFRVNT
-382 ATKQEDLQTSINWN
+382 AKQADLQTSINWN
-396 DGKFRKSW
+396 DAKFRKSW
-404 TSIVGTSQNLGID
+404 TSITGTSQNLGID
-417 WPLIRYADILL
+417 WPLLRYSDILL

-435 ELHNGPS
+435 ELHGGPS
-442 QEAVNAVLSVRQRA
+442 QEAVNAVLAVRQRA
-456 YAGNLGQVGTI
+456 YAGNLSQVGTV
-467 PTDKTGFFN
+467 PTDKIGFFN
-476 YIVKERS
+476 YIVKERM

-510 QKLTQFMNGTGAY
+510 QKLIQFMNGTGQY

-528 YIFYKKPASTVANY
+528 YIFYKKPASTITNY
-542 VPTKTAQQNV
+542 IPTKTAQENV

-557 YTTGSVAKADIFYS
+557 YLNGIAKADIFYS

-578 PTGYTKVNWRLAMT
+578 PAGYTKVNWRLAVT
-592 QPYISGDPVKSYAYY
+592 QPYISGDPIKSYAYY
-607 FQPNKKELLPIALDV
+607 FEPNRKELLPIALDV

>member
-1 MLHIQEADLFYLE
+1 MNKNKFLAIF
-14 LISLFKRTIMKKYK
+14 
-28 YLKLLFSVAGVVTL
+28 FSIVGMASVY
-42 SSCSDYLEVESLSNT
+42 SCSDYLEVENLSNT
-57 AEKQQFDSASDTFSA
+57 AEKQQFDSASDTFAA

-78 STMGD
+78 SAMGD

-94 TQSGDD
+94 SQSGDD

-116 CFGAIPTN
+116 CFGAVPTN

-154 QTGSDAD
+154 QTGSAAD

-172 LTLRAHFYHDLIK
+172 LTLRAQFYYDLIK
-185 NWGDVPFQDI
+185 NWGDVPFQEI
-195 PSADLPSLYLQKTD
+195 PSADLATVYLPKTD

-214 DKILDDLLK
+214 DKILDDLAK
-223 AEALVPWKSEGN
+223 AATLVPWKSEGG
-235 TTAQRISKGA
+235 TTAQRISKAA

-255 TRAGYSLRRSPQQ
+255 ARAGYSLRRSPQL
-268 MMQGSNP
+268 MAQGSNP

-282 YDECRDIMNSGQHKL
+282 YDECRDIINSGEHKL
-297 NPSYEGLFRALHTNT
+297 NPSYEGLFRSLHTNSQ
-312 ADATNEII
+312 DATNEVIF
-320 YAIGAF
+320 AVGAF

-340 GLRHDDTDWR
+340 GLRHDDTDWK
-350 SSGGIN
+350 SAGGIS
-356 AIPVYFYEFTK
+356 AIPTYFYEFSK
-367 FDARRDV
+367 FDLRRDV

-382 ATKQEDLQTSINWN
+382 TTKQEDLQTSINWN
-396 DGKFRKSW
+396 DAKFRKSW
-404 TSIVGTSQNLGID
+404 TNITGTSQNLGID
-417 WPLIRYADILL
+417 WPLVRYSDILL

-435 ELHNGPS
+435 ELNNGPS
-442 QEAVNAVLSVRQRA
+442 QDAVNAVLSVKQRA
-456 YAGNLGQVGTI
+456 FAGNLGQVGTI
-467 PTDKTGFFN
+467 PTGKNDFFN
-476 YIVKERS
+476 FIVKERL

-510 QKLTQFMNGTGAY
+510 QKLTDFMNGVGAY

-528 YIFYKKPASTVANY
+528 YIFYKKPASNVINY
-542 VPTKTAQQNV
+542 VPSKTAQQNV
-552 LDIDF
+552 LDMDLYVNGI
-557 YTTGSVAKADIFYS
+557 AKADVFYN

-578 PTGYTKVNWRLAMT
+578 PSGYTKINWRLAMT
-592 QPYISGDPVKSYAYY
+592 QPYISGDPIKSYAHY
-607 FQPNKKELLPIALDV
+607 FQPNKRELLPIALDV
-622 INSNYNLTQDYGY
+622 VNSNYNLTQDYGY

>member
-1 MLHIQEADLFYLE
+1 MNKNKFLAIF
-14 LISLFKRTIMKKYK
+14 
-28 YLKLLFSVAGVVTL
+28 FSIVGMASVY
-42 SSCSDYLEVESLSNT
+42 SCSDYLEVENLSNT
-57 AEKQQFDSASDTFSA
+57 AEKQQFDSASDTFAA

-78 STMGD
+78 SAMGD

-94 TQSGDD
+94 SQSGDD

-116 CFGAIPTN
+116 CFGAVPTN

-154 QTGSDAD
+154 QTGSAAD

-172 LTLRAHFYHDLIK
+172 LTLRAQFYYDLIK
-185 NWGDVPFQDI
+185 NWGDVPFQEI
-195 PSADLPSLYLQKTD
+195 PSADLATVYLPKTD

-214 DKILDDLLK
+214 DKILDDLAK
-223 AEALVPWKSEGN
+223 AATLVPWKSEGG
-235 TTAQRISKGA
+235 TTAQRISKAA

-255 TRAGYSLRRSPQQ
+255 ARAGYSLRRSPQL
-268 MMQGSNP
+268 MAQGSNP

-282 YDECRDIMNSGQHKL
+282 YDECRDIINSGEHKL
-297 NPSYEGLFRALHTNT
+297 NPSYEGLFRSLHTNSQ
-312 ADATNEII
+312 DATNEVIF
-320 YAIGAF
+320 AVGAF

-340 GLRHDDTDWR
+340 GLRHDDTDWK
-350 SSGGIN
+350 SAGGIS
-356 AIPVYFYEFTK
+356 AIPTYFYEFSK
-367 FDARRDV
+367 FDLRRDV

-382 ATKQEDLQTSINWN
+382 TTKQEDLQTSINWN
-396 DGKFRKSW
+396 DAKFRKSW
-404 TSIVGTSQNLGID
+404 TNITGTSQNLGID
-417 WPLIRYADILL
+417 WPLVRYSDILL

-435 ELHNGPS
+435 ELNNGPS
-442 QEAVNAVLSVRQRA
+442 QDAVNAVLSVKQRA
-456 YAGNLGQVGTI
+456 FAGNLGQVGTI
-467 PTDKTGFFN
+467 PTGKNDFFN
-476 YIVKERS
+476 FIVKERM

-510 QKLTQFMNGTGAY
+510 QKLTDFMNGVGAY

-528 YIFYKKPASTVANY
+528 YIFYRKPASNVINY
-542 VPTKTAQQNV
+542 VPSKTAQQNV
-552 LDIDF
+552 LDMDLYVNGI
-557 YTTGSVAKADIFYS
+557 AKADVFYN

-578 PTGYTKVNWRLAMT
+578 PSGYTKINWRLAMT
-592 QPYISGDPVKSYAYY
+592 QPYISGDPIKSYAHY
-607 FQPNKKELLPIALDV
+607 FQPNKRELLPIALDV
-622 INSNYNLTQDYGY
+622 VNSNYNLTQDYGY

>member
-1 MLHIQEADLFYLE
+1 M
-14 LISLFKRTIMKKYK
+14 
-28 YLKLLFSVAGVVTL
+28 TL
-42 SSCSDYLEVESLSNT
+42 NSCSDYLEVENLSNT
-57 AEKQQFDSASDTFSA
+57 AEKQQFDSAPDTFAA

-78 STMGD
+78 SAMGD

-94 TQSGDD
+94 SQSGDD

-116 CFGAIPTN
+116 CFGAVPTN

-129 PFLDTYAG
+129 PFLDTYTG

-154 QTGSDAD
+154 QTGSAAD

-172 LTLRAHFYHDLIK
+172 LALRALFYYDLIK
-185 NWGDVPFQDI
+185 NWGDVPFQDL
-195 PSADLPSLYLQKTD
+195 PSADLPSVYLPKTD
-209 RDVIY
+209 RDIIY
-214 DKILDDLLK
+214 EQILDDLAK
-223 AEALVPWKSEGN
+223 ASALVPWKSEGG
-235 TTAQRISKGA
+235 TTAQRLSKAA

-255 TRAGYSLRRSPQQ
+255 ARAGYSLRRNPQL
-268 MMQGSNP
+268 MVQGTNP

-282 YDECRDIMNSGQHKL
+282 YDECKDIINSGQHKL
-297 NPSYEGLFRALHTNT
+297 NPSYEGLFRSLHTNSQDT
-312 ADATNEII
+312 TNEVIF
-320 YAIGAF
+320 AIGAF

-340 GLRHDDTDWR
+340 GLRHDDSDWK
-350 SSGGIN
+350 SAGGIS
-356 AIPVYFYEFTK
+356 AIPTYFYEFSK
-367 FDARRDV
+367 YDLRRDV
-374 NIAIFRVS
+374 NVAIFRVS
-382 ATKQEDLQTSINWN
+382 TSKQEDLQTSINWN

-404 TSIVGTSQNLGID
+404 TSITGTSQNLGID
-417 WPLIRYADILL
+417 WPLLRYSDILL

-435 ELHNGPS
+435 EIHGSPS
-442 QEAVNAVLSVRQRA
+442 QEAIDAVMAVRQRA
-456 YAGNLGQVGTI
+456 YAGNVGQVGTI
-467 PTDKTGFFN
+467 PTSKNDFLT
-476 YIVKERS
+476 YIIQERL

-510 QKLTQFMNGTGAY
+510 QKLTDFMNGTGAY

-528 YIFYKKPASTVANY
+528 YIFYKKPASTVVNY

-552 LDIDF
+552 LDMDLYVNGIN
-557 YTTGSVAKADIFYS
+557 KADVFYN

-578 PTGYTKVNWRLAMT
+578 PSGYTKINWRLAMT
-592 QPYISGDPVKSYAYY
+592 QPYINGDPVKSYAYY

-622 INSNYNLTQDYGY
+622 ISSNYNLTQDYGY

>member
-1 MLHIQEADLFYLE
+1 MNKNKFS
-14 LISLFKRTIMKKYK
+14 SLFLSLAFI
-28 YLKLLFSVAGVVTL
+28 LTL
-42 SSCSDYLEVESLSNT
+42 NSCSDYLEVENLSNT
-57 AEKQQFDSASDTFSA
+57 AEKQQFDSAPDTFAA

-78 STMGD
+78 SAMGD

-94 TQSGDD
+94 SQSGDD

-110 DRRGIS
+110 DRRGVS

-129 PFLDTYAG
+129 PFLDTYTG

-146 NIPISPVY
+146 NIPLSPVY
-154 QTGSDAD
+154 QTGSAAD

-172 LTLRAHFYHDLIK
+172 LTLRAMFYFDLIK
-185 NWGDVPFQDI
+185 NWGDVPFQDK
-195 PSADLPSLYLQKTD
+195 PSADLPSVYLPKTD
-209 RDVIY
+209 RDIIY
-214 DKILDDLLK
+214 DQILEDL
-223 AEALVPWKSEGN
+223 AQASTLVPWKSEGG
-235 TTAQRISKGA
+235 TTAQRLSKAA

-255 TRAGYSLRRSPQQ
+255 ARAGYSLRRSPQL
-268 MMQGSNP
+268 MVQGTNP

-282 YDECRDIMNSGQHKL
+282 YDECKEIINSGQHKL
-297 NPSYEGLFRALHTNT
+297 NPSYEGLFRSLHTNSPDT
-312 ADATNEII
+312 TNEII
-320 YAIGAF
+320 FAIGAF

-340 GLRHDDTDWR
+340 GLRHDDSDWK
-350 SSGGIN
+350 SAGGIS
-356 AIPVYFYEFTK
+356 AIPTYFYEFSK
-367 FDARRDV
+367 YDLRRDV

-382 ATKQEDLQTSINWN
+382 TSKQEDLQTSINWN

-404 TSIVGTSQNLGID
+404 TSITGTSQNLGID
-417 WPLIRYADILL
+417 WPLLRYADILL

-435 ELHNGPS
+435 QIHSAPS
-442 QEAVNAVLSVRQRA
+442 QEAIDAVMAVRQRA
-456 YAGNLGQVGTI
+456 YAGNIGQVGTI
-467 PTDKTGFFN
+467 PTSKNDFFK
-476 YIVKERS
+476 YIVQERL

-510 QKLTQFMNGTGAY
+510 QKLTDFMNGTGAY

-528 YIFYKKPASTVANY
+528 YIFYKKPASTVVNY
-542 VPTKTAQQNV
+542 VPAKTAQQNV
-552 LDIDF
+552 LDMDI
-557 YTTGSVAKADIFYS
+557 YVNGINKADVFYN

-578 PTGYTKVNWRLAMT
+578 PSGYTKINWRLAMT
-592 QPYISGDPVKSYAYY
+592 QPYINGDPVKSYAYY

>member
-1 MLHIQEADLFYLE
+1 MLLIHAADLSYPE
-14 LISLFKRTIMKKYK
+14 LTSLFKPNIMKKNK
-28 YLKLLFSVAGVVTL
+28 FLAILFSIVGLL
-42 SSCSDYLEVESLSNT
+42 SLNSCEEYLDVESLSNT
-57 AEKQQFDSASDTFSA
+57 AEAQQFDSPSDTFSA

-78 STMGD
+78 ATMGD

-94 TQSGDD
+94 SQSGDD
-100 FRTSGDYNAN
+100 LRTSGDYNAN

-146 NIPISPVY
+146 NIPLSPVM
-154 QTGSDAD
+154 QTGSATD
-161 KKLMDRYLGEA
+161 KALMNRYLGEA
-172 LTLRAHFYHDLIK
+172 LTLRAQFYSDLIK
-185 NWGDVPFQDI
+185 NWGDVPFQDV
-195 PSADLPSLYLQKTD
+195 PSADLPDLYLPKTD
-209 RDVIY
+209 RDIIY

-223 AEALVPWKSEGN
+223 AESLVPWKSEGG

-255 TRAGYSLRRSPQQ
+255 ARAGYSLRRNPQQ
-268 MMQGSNP
+268 MLRGSNP

-282 YDECRDIMNSGQHKL
+282 YDECKDIITSGQHQL
-297 NPSYEGLFRALHTNT
+297 NPSYEGLFRSLHTNSQ
-312 ADATNEII
+312 DATNEVI

-340 GLRHDDTDWR
+340 GLRHDDTDWK
-350 SSGGIN
+350 SSGGVS

-367 FDARRDV
+367 YDLRRDV
-374 NIAIFRVS
+374 NVAIFRVNT
-382 ATKQEDLQTSINWN
+382 TKQAELQTSINWN

-404 TSIVGTSQNLGID
+404 TSITGTSQNLGID
-417 WPLIRYADILL
+417 WPLLRYSDVLL

-435 ELHNGPS
+435 ELHSGPS
-442 QEAVNAVLSVRQRA
+442 QEAINAVMAVRQRA

-467 PTDKTGFFN
+467 PTDKIGFFN
-476 YIVKERS
+476 YIVKERQ

-495 LIRWNLLETKINETR
+495 LIRWNLLETKINETKA
-510 QKLTQFMNGTGAY
+510 KLTQFMNGTGAY

-528 YIFYKKPASTVANY
+528 YIFYKKVAY
-542 VPTKTAQQNV
+542 TPTKTAQQNV

-557 YTTGSVAKADIFYS
+557 YTAAGVAKADVFYS
-571 PNQSVAT
+571 TNQSTAT
-578 PTGYTKVNWRLAMT
+578 PSGYTKVNWRLAMT

-607 FQPNKKELLPIALDV
+607 FQPNRKELLPLALDV
-622 INSNYNLTQDYGY
+622 VNSNYSLTQDYGY

>member
-1 MLHIQEADLFYLE
+1 MNKNKFLSI
-14 LISLFKRTIMKKYK
+14 
-28 YLKLLFSVAGVVTL
+28 LFSIAGIASL
-42 SSCSDYLEVESLSNT
+42 SSCSDYLDVENLSNT

-100 FRTSGDYNAN
+100 LRTSGDYNAN

-116 CFGAIPTN
+116 CFGAVPTN

-129 PFLDTYAG
+129 PFVDTYAG

-154 QTGSDAD
+154 KVGSEAD

-172 LTLRAHFYHDLIK
+172 LTLRAQFYYDLIK
-185 NWGDVPFQDI
+185 NWGDVPFQDV
-195 PSADLPSLYLQKTD
+195 PSADLTDVYLPKTD
-209 RDVIY
+209 RDIIY

-223 AEALVPWKSEGN
+223 AESLVPWKSEAN
-235 TTAQRISKGA
+235 TTAQRISKAA

-255 TRAGYSLRRSPQQ
+255 ARAGYSLRRSPQQ

-282 YDECRDIMNSGQHKL
+282 YDECKDIINSGQHQL
-297 NPSYEGLFRALHTNT
+297 NPSYEGLFRSLHTNT
-312 ADATNEII
+312 PDATNEVI

-340 GLRHDDTDWR
+340 GLRHDDTDWK

-356 AIPVYFYEFTK
+356 AIPVYFYEFSK
-367 FDARRDV
+367 YDLRKDV

-382 ATKQEDLQTSINWN
+382 TTKQEDLQTSVNWN

-404 TSIVGTSQNLGID
+404 TSIKGTSQNLGID
-417 WPLIRYADILL
+417 WPLLRYADILL

-435 ELHNGPS
+435 ELHGGPS
-442 QEAVNAVLSVRQRA
+442 QEAVNAVMAVRQRA
-456 YAGNLGQVGTI
+456 YEGNTGQVGTI
-467 PTDKTGFFN
+467 PTDKIGFFN
-476 YIVKERS
+476 YIVKERM

-510 QKLTQFMNGTGAY
+510 QKLTNFMNGTGAY

-528 YIFYKKPASTVANY
+528 YIFYKKPASTVSNY
-542 VPTKTAQQNV
+542 IPTKTAQQNV
-552 LDIDF
+552 LDIDL
-557 YTTGSVAKADIFYS
+557 YVNGISKADVFYN
-571 PNQSVAT
+571 PAQSVAT
-578 PTGYTKVNWRLAMT
+578 PSGYTKVNWRSAVT
-592 QPYISGDPVKSYAYY
+592 QAYISGDPIKSYAYH
-607 FQPNKKELLPIALDV
+607 FQPNKRELLPIALEV

>member
-1 MLHIQEADLFYLE
+1 
-14 LISLFKRTIMKKYK
+14 MKKNK
-28 YLKLLFSVAGVVTL
+28 FLAIVFSIAGLITLNSCDQYL
-42 SSCSDYLEVESLSNT
+42 DVESLSNT
-57 AEKQQFDSASDTFSA
+57 AEAQQFDSASDTFSA

-78 STMGD
+78 ATMGD

-100 FRTSGDYNAN
+100 LRTSGDYNAN
-110 DRRGIS
+110 DRRGVS

-146 NIPISPVY
+146 NIPLSPVY
-154 QTGSDAD
+154 KTGSDAD

-172 LTLRAHFYHDLIK
+172 LTLRAQFYSDLIK
-185 NWGDVPFQDI
+185 NWGDVPFQDV
-195 PSADLPSLYLQKTD
+195 PSADLPDLYLPKTD
-209 RDVIY
+209 RDIIY

-223 AEALVPWKSEGN
+223 AESLVPWRSEGG

-255 TRAGYSLRRSPQQ
+255 ARAGYSLRRAPQQ
-268 MMQGSNP
+268 MLQGSNP

-282 YDECRDIMNSGQHKL
+282 FDECKDIINSGQHQL
-297 NPSYEGLFRALHTNT
+297 NPSYEGMFRALHTNSQ
-312 ADATNEII
+312 DATNEVI

-340 GLRHDDTDWR
+340 GLRHDDTDWK
-350 SSGGIN
+350 SSGGIS
-356 AIPVYFYEFTK
+356 AIPTYFYEFSK
-367 FDARRDV
+367 YDLRRDINV
-374 NIAIFRVS
+374 AIFRVNT
-382 ATKQEDLQTSINWN
+382 TKQEELQTSINWN

-404 TSIVGTSQNLGID
+404 SNITGTSQNLGID
-417 WPLIRYADILL
+417 WPLLRYSDILL

-435 ELHNGPS
+435 ELHGAPS
-442 QEAVNAVLSVRQRA
+442 QDAIDAVMAVRRRA
-456 YAGNLGQVGTI
+456 YTGNLGQVGTI
-467 PTDKTGFFN
+467 PTTKLAFFN
-476 YIVKERS
+476 YLVKERQ

-510 QKLTQFMNGTGAY
+510 QKLTDFMNGTGAY

-528 YIFYKKPASTVANY
+528 YIFYKKVAY
-542 VPTKTAQQNV
+542 DKSKTAQQNIT
-552 LDIDF
+552 DIDF
-557 YTTGSVAKADIFYS
+557 YTTTGVAKADIFYS

-578 PTGYTKVNWRLAMT
+578 PSGYTKVNWRLAMT
-592 QPYISGDPVKSYAYY
+592 QAYISGDPLKSYAYY
-607 FQPNKKELLPIALDV
+607 FQPNKRELLPLALDV
-622 INSNYNLTQDYGY
+622 VNSNYNLTQDYGY

>member
-1 MLHIQEADLFYLE
+1 MNKNKFS
-14 LISLFKRTIMKKYK
+14 SLF
-28 YLKLLFSVAGVVTL
+28 LSLAFVLTL
-42 SSCSDYLEVESLSNT
+42 NSCSDYLEVENLSNT
-57 AEKQQFDSASDTFSA
+57 AEKQQFDSAPDTFAA

-78 STMGD
+78 SAMGD

-94 TQSGDD
+94 SQSGDD

-110 DRRGIS
+110 DRRGVS

-129 PFLDTYAG
+129 PFLDTYTG

-146 NIPISPVY
+146 NIPLSPVY
-154 QTGSDAD
+154 QTGSAAD

-172 LTLRAHFYHDLIK
+172 LTLRAMFYFDLIK
-185 NWGDVPFQDI
+185 NWGDVPFQDK
-195 PSADLPSLYLQKTD
+195 PSADLPSVYLPKTD
-209 RDVIY
+209 RDIIY
-214 DKILDDLLK
+214 DQILEDL
-223 AEALVPWKSEGN
+223 AQASTLVPWKSEGG
-235 TTAQRISKGA
+235 TTAQRLSKAA

-255 TRAGYSLRRSPQQ
+255 ARAGYSLRRSPQL
-268 MMQGSNP
+268 MVQGTNP

-282 YDECRDIMNSGQHKL
+282 YDECKEIINSGQHKL
-297 NPSYEGLFRALHTNT
+297 NPSYEGLFRSLHTNSPDT
-312 ADATNEII
+312 TNEII
-320 YAIGAF
+320 FAIGAF

-340 GLRHDDTDWR
+340 GLRHDDSDWK
-350 SSGGIN
+350 SAGGIS
-356 AIPVYFYEFTK
+356 AIPTYFYEFSK
-367 FDARRDV
+367 YDLRRDV

-382 ATKQEDLQTSINWN
+382 TGKQEDLQTSINWN

-404 TSIVGTSQNLGID
+404 TSITGTSQNLGID
-417 WPLIRYADILL
+417 WPLLRYADILL

-435 ELHNGPS
+435 QIHSAPS
-442 QEAVNAVLSVRQRA
+442 QEAIDAVMAVRQRA
-456 YAGNLGQVGTI
+456 YAGNIGQVGTI
-467 PTDKTGFFN
+467 PTSKNDFFK
-476 YIVKERS
+476 YIVQERL

-510 QKLTQFMNGTGAY
+510 QKLTDFMNGTGAY

-528 YIFYKKPASTVANY
+528 YIFYKKPASTVVNY
-542 VPTKTAQQNV
+542 VPAKTAQQNV
-552 LDIDF
+552 LDMDI
-557 YTTGSVAKADIFYS
+557 YVNGINKADVFYN

-578 PTGYTKVNWRLAMT
+578 PSGYTKINWRLAMT
-592 QPYISGDPVKSYAYY
+592 QPYINGDPVKSYAYY

>member
-1 MLHIQEADLFYLE
+1 MNKNKFLAIFF
-14 LISLFKRTIMKKYK
+14 SLVGMA
-28 YLKLLFSVAGVVTL
+28 SVY
-42 SSCSDYLEVESLSNT
+42 SCSDYLEVENLSNT
-57 AEKQQFDSASDTFSA
+57 AEKQQFDSASDTFAA

-78 STMGD
+78 SAMGD

-94 TQSGDD
+94 SQSGDD

-116 CFGAIPTN
+116 CFGAVPTN

-154 QTGSDAD
+154 QTGSAAD

-172 LTLRAHFYHDLIK
+172 LTLRALFYYDLIK
-185 NWGDVPFQDI
+185 NWGDIPFQEV
-195 PSADLPSLYLQKTD
+195 PSADLATVYLPKTD

-214 DKILDDLLK
+214 DKILDDLAK
-223 AEALVPWKSEGN
+223 AATLVPWKSEAG
-235 TTAQRISKGA
+235 TTSQRISKAA

-255 TRAGYSLRRSPQQ
+255 ARAGYSLRRSPQA
-268 MMQGSNP
+268 MVQGSNP

-282 YDECRDIMNSGQHKL
+282 YDECKDIINSGEHKL
-297 NPSYEGLFRALHTNT
+297 NPSYEGLFRSLHTNSQ
-312 ADATNEII
+312 DATNEVIF
-320 YAIGAF
+320 AVGAF

-340 GLRHDDTDWR
+340 GLRHDDTDWK
-350 SSGGIN
+350 SAGGIS
-356 AIPVYFYEFTK
+356 AIPTYFYEFSK
-367 FDARRDV
+367 FDLRRDV

-382 ATKQEDLQTSINWN
+382 TTKQEDLQTSINWN
-396 DGKFRKSW
+396 DAKFRKSW
-404 TSIVGTSQNLGID
+404 TNITGTSQNLGID
-417 WPLIRYADILL
+417 WPLLRYADVLL

-435 ELHNGPS
+435 ELHNGASP
-442 QEAVNAVLSVRQRA
+442 EAVSAVLSVKQRA
-456 YAGNLGQVGTI
+456 FAGNLGQVGTI
-467 PTDKTGFFN
+467 PTGKNDFFN
-476 YIVKERS
+476 FIVKERL

-495 LIRWNLLETKINETR
+495 LIRWNLLETKINETK
-510 QKLTQFMNGTGAY
+510 QKLVAFMNGTGAY

-528 YIFYKKPASTVANY
+528 YIFYKKPASSVVNY
-542 VPTKTAQQNV
+542 IPTKTAQQNV
-552 LDIDF
+552 LDMDLYVNGI
-557 YTTGSVAKADIFYS
+557 AKADVFYS
-571 PNQSVAT
+571 PNQSITT

-592 QPYISGDPVKSYAYY
+592 QPYISGDPIKSYAHY
-607 FQPNKKELLPIALDV
+607 FEPNKKELLPIALDV

>member
-1 MLHIQEADLFYLE
+1 MNKNKFLAIF
-14 LISLFKRTIMKKYK
+14 
-28 YLKLLFSVAGVVTL
+28 FSIVGMASVY
-42 SSCSDYLEVESLSNT
+42 SCSDYLEVENLSNT
-57 AEKQQFDSASDTFSA
+57 AEKQQFDSASDTFAA

-78 STMGD
+78 SAMGD

-94 TQSGDD
+94 SQSGDD

-116 CFGAIPTN
+116 CFGAVPTN

-154 QTGSDAD
+154 QTGSAAD

-172 LTLRAHFYHDLIK
+172 LTLRAQFYYDLIK
-185 NWGDVPFQDI
+185 NWGDIPFQEV
-195 PSADLPSLYLQKTD
+195 PSADLATVYLPKTD

-214 DKILDDLLK
+214 DKILDDLAK
-223 AEALVPWKSEGN
+223 AATLVPWKSEAG
-235 TTAQRISKGA
+235 TTAQRISKAA

-255 TRAGYSLRRSPQQ
+255 ARAGYSLRRSPQA
-268 MMQGSNP
+268 MVQGSNP

-282 YDECRDIMNSGQHKL
+282 YDECKDIINSGEHKL
-297 NPSYEGLFRALHTNT
+297 NPSYEGLFRSLHTNSQ
-312 ADATNEII
+312 DATNEVIF
-320 YAIGAF
+320 AVGAF

-340 GLRHDDTDWR
+340 GLRHDDTDWK
-350 SSGGIN
+350 SAGGIS
-356 AIPVYFYEFTK
+356 AIPTYFYEFSK
-367 FDARRDV
+367 FDLRRDV

-382 ATKQEDLQTSINWN
+382 TTKQEDLQTSINWN
-396 DGKFRKSW
+396 DAKFRKSW
-404 TSIVGTSQNLGID
+404 TNITGTSQNLGID
-417 WPLIRYADILL
+417 WPLLRYADVLL

-435 ELHNGPS
+435 ELHNGASP
-442 QEAVNAVLSVRQRA
+442 EAVSAVLSVKQRA
-456 YAGNLGQVGTI
+456 FAGNLGQVGTI
-467 PTDKTGFFN
+467 PTGKNDFFN
-476 YIVKERS
+476 FIVKERL

-510 QKLTQFMNGTGAY
+510 QKLVAFMNGTGAY

-528 YIFYKKPASTVANY
+528 YIFYKKPASTVVNY

-552 LDIDF
+552 LDMDLYVNGI
-557 YTTGSVAKADIFYS
+557 AKADVFYS
-571 PNQSVAT
+571 PNQSIAT

-592 QPYISGDPVKSYAYY
+592 QPYISGDPIKSYAHY
-607 FQPNKKELLPIALDV
+607 FEPNKKELLPIALDV

>member
-1 MLHIQEADLFYLE
+1 
-14 LISLFKRTIMKKYK
+14 MKKNRF
-28 YLKLLFSVAGVVTL
+28 LITLFAIAGTL
-42 SSCSDYLEVESLSNT
+42 TVNSCNDFLEVESLSNT

-78 STMGD
+78 ATMGD

-100 FRTSGDYNAN
+100 LRTSGDYNAN

-124 TELLR
+124 TELSK

-146 NIPISPVY
+146 NIPLSPVY
-154 QTGSDAD
+154 QTGSAAD

-172 LTLRAHFYHDLIK
+172 LTLRAQFYYDLIK
-185 NWGDVPFQDI
+185 NWGDVPFQDV
-195 PSADLPSLYLQKTD
+195 PSSDLPDLYLPKTD
-209 RDVIY
+209 RDIIY

-223 AEALVPWKSEGN
+223 AETLVPWRAEAN
-235 TTAQRISKGA
+235 TTAQRISKAA

-255 TRAGYSLRRSPQQ
+255 ARAGWSLRRNPQQ

-275 QKYYQIA
+275 QKYYKIA
-282 YDECRDIMNSGQHKL
+282 YDECKDIINSGQHQL
-297 NPSYEGLFRALHTNT
+297 NPSYEGMFRSLHTNSQ
-312 ADATNEII
+312 DATNEVI

-340 GLRHDDTDWR
+340 GLRHDDTDWK

-356 AIPVYFYEFTK
+356 AIPVYFYEFGK
-367 FDARRDV
+367 NDLRRDV

-382 ATKQEDLQTSINWN
+382 ATKQADLQTSINWN

-404 TSIVGTSQNLGID
+404 TSITGTSQNLGID
-417 WPLIRYADILL
+417 WPLLRYADILL

-435 ELHNGPS
+435 ELNGGPS
-442 QEAVNAVLSVRQRA
+442 QEAINAVLAVRQRA

-467 PTDKTGFFN
+467 PTGKAAFFD
-476 YIVKERS
+476 YIVKERQ

-510 QKLTQFMNGTGAY
+510 TKLTQFMNGTGAY

-528 YIFYKKPASTVANY
+528 YIFYKKPASTVSNY
-542 VPTKTAQQNV
+542 NPAKTAQQNV

-557 YTTGSVAKADIFYS
+557 YTTGGVAKADVFYA

-578 PTGYTKVNWRLAMT
+578 PSGYTKVNWRLAMT

-607 FQPNKKELLPIALDV
+607 FQPNRKELLPLSLDV
-622 INSNYNLTQDYGY
+622 VNANYNLTQDYGY